1 MPLFSSLRRP
11 LSRCSLVACVLG
23 TTGCH
28 SWHTQQGDLSGI
40 IAPAPKAS
48 PGSGHGDVAGLTSVQ
63 PATMPRPDTVRFI
76 RATIPARGTIDL
88 WNPRVS
94 NDSLFGQ
101 LVEGGPEAGFPV
113 VDVTSV
119 QTRESSAGKTIL
131 LIGGIAVLTIAV
143 ATGISAAG
151 LCAGAADC

>member
-1 MPLFSSLRRP
+1 MSTASSLRRP
-11 LSRCSLVACVLG
+11 LSACIFLAYLLG

-28 SWHTQQGDLSGI
+28 SWHTQQGDLAAVI
-40 IAPAPKAS
+40 TPAPKES
-48 PGSGHGDVAGLTSVQ
+48 PGSGHGDVAGLTPVQ
-63 PATMPRPDTVRFI
+63 PATTARPDTVRFI
-76 RATIPARGTIDL
+76 RATILSRGTIEM
-88 WNPRVS
+88 WNPRVL

-101 LVEGGPEAGFPV
+101 LVQGGPEAGFPLA
-113 VDVTSV
+113 DVTSV

-131 LIGGIAVLTIAV
+131 LIGGIAVLTVAV